1 MQDHRKLPRAVVKGL
16 ANLLPSRNVGS
27 VARSADHPTG
37 TQENGSTASPRF
49 SPAGCVGLDFI
60 VVSMVSYR
68 YYPSVRELDN
78 RE

>member
-49 SPAGCVGLDFI
+49 SLRRGALDSI
-60 VVSMVSYR
+60 SLWYQW
-68 YYPSVRELDN
+68 
-78 RE
+78 